1 VKQTNGP
8 VAITVKSLLTLMY
21 GVPILWIVLTSF
33 KSPSDVF
40 TTQASFLF
48 RPVMTAYVDAF
59 DGPLL
64 TALRQSVLIATG
76 TTVLTLLVAI
86 PAAYGLARTTGHLP
100 TIGLGLLIVLQMMP
114 QTATVI
120 PLFQIFGNW
129 ALLDKTLGVVLADTA
144 LLIPFATLLLRP
156 FFRSVPPQ
164 IEEAGA
170 IDGASVLR
178 TFFSI
183 VLPMARNGVF
193 TVGTLIFLLSWG
205 EFLYAVNFFLA
216 PGSYPLSALLAQ
228 QVSAFGINWPG
239 LMALAVLTSIPILI
253 VFTATYRL
261 LRDGLAVGAVK

>member
-183 VLPMARNGVF
+183 VLPIARNGVF

>member
-1 VKQTNGP
+1 MKQTAGP
-8 VAITVKSLLTLMY
+8 VTATIKALLTLMY
-21 GVPILWIVLTSF
+21 GVPILWIVVTSF
-33 KSPSDVF
+33 KSSSDVF
-40 TTQASFLF
+40 KSQASFVF
-48 RPVMTAYVDAF
+48 RPVTTAYVDAF
-59 DGPLL
+59 DGALVS
-64 TALRQSVLIATG
+64 ALRQSVLIATG
-76 TTVLTLLVAI
+76 TTALTLLVAV
-86 PAAYGLARTTGHLP
+86 PAAYGLARTIGRIS

-120 PLFQIFGNW
+120 PLFQIFGKW
-129 ALLDKTLGVVLADTA
+129 SLLDSTVGVVIAYTA

-156 FFRSVPPQ
+156 FFRAVPREL
-164 IEEAGA
+164 EEAGS
-170 IDGASVLR
+170 IDGASMLR

-183 VLPMARNGVF
+183 VLPVARNGVF
-193 TVGTLIFLLSWG
+193 TVGTLVFLLSWG

-261 LRDGLAVGAVK
+261 LRDGLTVGAVK